1 MQREKVKVKLHEMEC
16 EAEACE
22 GIALPRTSYCRL
34 HYLKEYMREQRKFN
48 LEQTMARLREDA
60 ISETRPFFWIDYDDA
75 GSDGDDDVGDHE

>member
-1 MQREKVKVKLHEMEC
+1 
-16 EAEACE
+16 
-22 GIALPRTSYCRL
+22 
-34 HYLKEYMREQRKFN
+34 MREQRKFN